1 MKKKF
6 LTALSL
12 KCKDFGLT
20 EKALDELAELG
31 SNGLK
36 DDATDEDIN
45 KAVDLLVPYA
55 KAMHGEITRKTSK
68 KPQSTKQSDDEG
80 NGEGDGDEKT
90 PKWFAPFKEKMEALE
105 TENAA
110 LKAKE
115 KATERASLIS
125 EKAKKLGI
133 PDYLIKRVSFAD
145 DADIDKEL
153 EEYKQELVSNNLV
166 PKEQAN
172 EKGTKEEAM
181 KAAADAWAKTLPDA

>member
-6 LTALSL
+6 LTALSV
-12 KCKDFGLT
+12 KCKSYGLT
-20 EKALDELAELG
+20 DKALDELVELG
-31 SNGLK
+31 SK
-36 DDATDEDIN
+36 DLAEDATDEDIE
-45 KAVDLLVPYA
+45 KAVDLLVPFA
-55 KAMHGEITRKTSK
+55 KAMQGEITRKTSK
-68 KPQSTKQSDDEG
+68 KKPSIKPSDDEG
-80 NGEGDGDEKT
+80 DDEGNDEKA
-90 PKWFAPFKEKMEALE
+90 PKWFAPYKEKIEALE

-115 KATERASLIS
+115 KANERASLIS

-133 PDYLIKRVSFAD
+133 PDYLMKRVSFAD

>member
-20 EKALDELAELG
+20 EKALEELTELG
-31 SNGLK
+31 SKSLK

-55 KAMHGEITRKTSK
+55 KAMQGEITRKTSK

-80 NGEGDGDEKT
+80 NGEGDDDVKT

>member
-31 SNGLK
+31 SKGLK

-45 KAVDLLVPYA
+45 NAVDLLVPYA
-55 KAMHGEITRKTSK
+55 KAMQGEITRKTSK
-68 KPQSTKQSDDEG
+68 KPQSTTQSNGEG
-80 NGEGDGDEKT
+80 NGEGDDDKA
-90 PKWFAPFKEKMEALE
+90 PKWFAPYKEKMEALE

-115 KATERASLIS
+115 KANDRASLIS
-125 EKAKKLGI
+125 E
-133 PDYLIKRVSFAD
+133 
-145 DADIDKEL
+145 
-153 EEYKQELVSNNLV
+153 
-166 PKEQAN
+166 
-172 EKGTKEEAM
+172 
-181 KAAADAWAKTLPDA
+181 

>member
-6 LTALSL
+6 LTVLSL

-31 SNGLK
+31 SKGLK

-45 KAVDLLVPYA
+45 NAVDLLVPYA
-55 KAMHGEITRKTSK
+55 KAMQGEITRKTSK
-68 KPQSTKQSDDEG
+68 KPQSTTQSNGEG
-80 NGEGDGDEKT
+80 NGEGDDDKA
-90 PKWFAPFKEKMEALE
+90 PKWFAPYKEKMEALE

>member
-6 LTALSL
+6 LTALSV
-12 KCKDFGLT
+12 KCKSYGLT
-20 EKALDELAELG
+20 DKALDELVELG
-31 SNGLK
+31 SK
-36 DDATDEDIN
+36 DLAEDATDEDIE
-45 KAVDLLVPYA
+45 KAVDLLVPFA
-55 KAMHGEITRKTSK
+55 KAMQGEITRKTSK
-68 KPQSTKQSDDEG
+68 KKPSVKPSDDEG
-80 NGEGDGDEKT
+80 NDEKA
-90 PKWFAPFKEKMEALE
+90 PKWFTPYKEKMEALE